1 MSRGKLDYLF
11 IVSRCVLTNEHS
23 KKKSRD
29 ADERLCLH
37 FGCVRWFQEIGV
49 SFSRSLSSS
58 LSESLKCAI
67 IVHKSH
73 KLFSVCVC
81 FRCAFSIPPRSRK
94 KELMCTVKM
103 YFTGETPTGTWH
115 QRTAQYRRID
125 CSFSHP
131 LPCDHDQPPA
141 RPLSSTTQ
149 RSLGR
154 MLKCCQL
161 QFDICHIVNK
171 PPSTALIT
179 HQSRKGVQYNGEGR
193 LLQQLLP

>member
-94 KELMCTVKM
+94 K
-103 YFTGETPTGTWH
+103 
-115 QRTAQYRRID
+115 RID
-125 CSFSHP
+125 VFSKNVFYGGNTNRNLAP
-131 LPCDHDQPPA
+131 KNSTIPA
-141 RPLSSTTQ
+141 YRLFFLSSLAM
-149 RSLGR
+149 RSR
-154 MLKCCQL
+154 SAA
-161 QFDICHIVNK
+161 
-171 PPSTALIT
+171 STA
-179 HQSRKGVQYNGEGR
+179 S
-193 LLQQLLP
+193 LLHYAKVSWKNVEMLPTAI